1 MKRTL
6 AVLLLLLAVDAG
18 AEYRID
24 RLEPAFWWAAMQHEL
39 LEIMVHGEGIAELEP
54 AIEHPGVA
62 LENVYRTENPNYLFI
77 ELKLS
82 GDVNAGRFRIDFKHE
97 GSAVLHREY
106 ELRARQAGSA
116 GRAGF
121 DSSDVIYLITPDRF
135 ANGDPSNDQVEGLAD
150 GLNRDDPYGRHGGDL
165 QGIIDHLDY
174 IGDMGYTQIWLNP
187 VLEND
192 QPEASYHGYA
202 TTDFYQVDP
211 RFGSN
216 ALYADLSSAAGEKGV
231 GLIMDVILNH
241 CGSEH
246 WWMSDLPT
254 EDWINHGGQFVG
266 TTHKRVSL
274 FDPHGTDSDRK
285 RFNEGWFVPTMPDLN
300 QKNPRLA
307 IYLIQNS
314 IWWIEYAGLSG
325 IRVDTWS
332 YSDKAFLS
340 EWGLRLTEE
349 YPDLNI
355 VGEEWITNPAI
366 VAYWQHGTSRQD
378 GYQSYLPSLMDFPLH
393 DAAIQGFMEE
403 EGWGTGLDR
412 IYRMLANDFLYA
424 DPYNLVIFPDNHDMS
439 RIYTQLDERFDLYR
453 MSLVF
458 FLTTRGIPQLYYG
471 DEVLMSN
478 PGTEEHGVI
487 RSDFAGG
494 WRGDPASGFTG
505 HGLTPRQL
513 EAQALTRK
521 LLNWRKSAT
530 AIHDGKLTQYA
541 PDGKTYVYFRHNNR
555 QTVMVVINKSSEEQP
570 IDVSR
575 FDELIAGRKSGT
587 DILTGKHYRLD
598 APLKIPPNTVLLLDL
613 QEPAERHGWRECRSR
628 RSSYLR
634 RATGCPRA
642 VPIPRP
648 GFRRNASQTVA
659 SSATLRTL
667 SSSQT

>member
-24 RLEPAFWWAAMQHEL
+24 RLEPAFWWAGMQHEL
-39 LEIMVHGEGIAELEP
+39 LEIMVHGERIAELEP
-54 AIEHPGVA
+54 AIEYPGVA
-62 LENVYRTENPNYLFI
+62 LEHVYRTENPNYLFI
-77 ELKLS
+77 VLKVA

-106 ELRARQAGSA
+106 ELRARKAGSA

-165 QGIIDHLDY
+165 QGIVDHLDY

-202 TTDFYQVDP
+202 TTDFYRVDP

-216 ALYADLSSAAGEKGV
+216 ALYADLSSAAGEKGI

-307 IYLIQNS
+307 TYLIQNS
-314 IWWIEYAGLSG
+314 IWWVEYAGLSG

-340 EWGLRLTEE
+340 EWSLRLTDE

-393 DAAIQGFMEE
+393 DAAIQGLREE

-439 RIYTQLDERFDLYR
+439 RIYTQLDERFDLYS

-471 DEVLMSN
+471 DELLMAN
-478 PGTEEHGVI
+478 PGTEEHGEI
-487 RSDFAGG
+487 RSDFPGG
-494 WRGDPASGFTG
+494 WRGDQASGFTG
-505 HGLTPRQL
+505 HGLKPRQL

-541 PDGKTYVYFRHNNR
+541 PDGNTYVYFRHNNR

-575 FDELIAGRKSGT
+575 FNELIAGSEAGT
-587 DILTGKHYRLD
+587 DVLTGKPYRLD
-598 APLKIPPNTVLLLDL
+598 APLNVPPNAVLLLEL
-613 QEPAERHGWRECRSR
+613 
-628 RSSYLR
+628 
-634 RATGCPRA
+634 
-642 VPIPRP
+642 
-648 GFRRNASQTVA
+648 
-659 SSATLRTL
+659 
-667 SSSQT
+667 